1 MFDFLLETLSVLI
14 LLSAF
19 ALMANKRISSYI
31 RTFRIQSISIALAA
45 GIMGIQSS
53 QAEGRFDFL
62 IVCLLIVA
70 LKVVYIPH
78 LLHKTYA
85 NVKYKVEKDFI
96 LNIPIMIIICC
107 GLVLFSY
114 FALASI
120 EGLGQGLL
128 NLQFVN
134 SVSVIWIGLFFMI
147 SRKKAIGQIIGFLVI
162 ENGLYIAA
170 MLSTN
175 GMPLV
180 VDLGI
185 FLDMLTAVMIMG
197 LMVFRINDKFD
208 SIDIDKLNHLK
219 G

>member
-1 MFDFLLETLSVLI
+1 MFDFLLGTLSVLI

-96 LNIPIMIIICC
+96 LNIPILIIICC